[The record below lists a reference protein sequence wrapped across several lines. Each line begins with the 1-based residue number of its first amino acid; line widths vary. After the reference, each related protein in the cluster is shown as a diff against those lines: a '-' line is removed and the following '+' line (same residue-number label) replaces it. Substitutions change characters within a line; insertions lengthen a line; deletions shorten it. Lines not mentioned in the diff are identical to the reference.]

1 MTEPKPKLDRGR
13 GSAKPET
20 DDAMT
25 SDLLKTAEKPQ
36 RTPAKSGAKSAKTGT
51 GRPGKREQTKL
62 NNEQAILGA
71 AREVFAELGYG
82 ATTVRDII
90 RRTGLASGTFYNY
103 FKSKEEVFEALMDEG
118 MMRIR
123 PRLEEARKRSNTFEE
138 FIRNAYKAYFT
149 YLADDLDHYRVIRR
163 NSGALRVRMDTPV
176 TMQGFEEIK
185 AYIEDDIR
193 DGTLAPVDSEYLMAA
208 VVGLAMEIGDRML
221 LRGDADPD
229 EAAEFA
235 TALVL
240 AGYKGLPVEKK

>member
-193 DGTLAPVDSEYLMAA
+193 DCERK
-208 VVGLAMEIGDRML
+208 GDF
-221 LRGDADPD
+221 G
-229 EAAEFA
+229 AEFIRLA
-235 TALVL
+235 RAVYVTNDKRAALKKEINL
-240 AGYKGLPVEKK
+240 LLGSTIVEEKSYAEY